1 MPVDDSAAPASR
13 AGAPRAGA
21 SRALGPRVRSSGG
34 SASGGSAVDGGAATP
49 TLRTPRERA
58 RAQTIADIVR
68 LGREHLAVHGAAAL
82 SLRAV
87 ARDLGVVSSAVYR
100 YVENRD
106 ELLTLL
112 LIDAYGELGD
122 EVDAAVGRLAEGDFA
137 GRFLALGRAVRSW
150 AVREPARYALL
161 FGSPVPGYKAPAERT
176 TGPGTR
182 VIISLMAIFDAA
194 WRAGA
199 LHDGPTFAAAVPV
212 PLAEDL
218 KAIRAEFGLAVPDG
232 LLARGALVW
241 TSIFGSVSFEV
252 FGQYG
257 EGTFA
262 ARDELFEHHLQVLA
276 GVAGLE

>member
-1 MPVDDSAAPASR
+1 MLEGMPAIQAASP
-13 AGAPRAGA
+13 
-21 SRALGPRVRSSGG
+21 GP
-34 SASGGSAVDGGAATP
+34 
-49 TLRTPRERA
+49 RTPRERA
-58 RAQTIADIVR
+58 RAQTIADIIR
-68 LGREHLAVHGAAAL
+68 LGRHHLAVHGAAAL

-100 YVENRD
+100 YVQNRD

-122 EVDAAVGRLAEGDFA
+122 EVDAAVGRVAEADFA
-137 GRFLALGRAVRSW
+137 GRFQALGRAVRTW

-161 FGSPVPGYKAPAERT
+161 FGSPVPGYRAPAERT

-182 VIISLMAIFDAA
+182 VVRALIAIVDGA

-199 LHDGPTFAAAVPV
+199 LRAEAAPAAGAPAVP
-212 PLAEDL
+212 PLLALDL
-218 KAIRAEFGLAVPDG
+218 AAIREELGLAVPDDV
-232 LLARGALVW
+232 LARGALVW
-241 TSIFGSVSFEV
+241 TSLFGAVSFEV

-262 ARDELFEHHLQVLA
+262 ARDELFEHHLRVLA
-276 GVAGLE
+276 GVAGLD